1 MFACLG
7 ECWYRY
13 AWGDSGGAGYAP
25 PMFSFHFLSAHV
37 LAVSVYKI
45 GFEKYAR

>member
-7 ECWYRY
+7 EFWYRC
-13 AWGDSGGAGYAP
+13 AWGDSGGTECAP
-25 PMFSFHFLSAHV
+25 SMFSFHFLSAHV